1 MTDAEPL
8 WGTQTGLAVDN
19 FPVSGERLHPTFI
32 RALAALKAAAAEA
45 NAALGVLAPE
55 TAAVIVAAADALAG
69 GAHADQFPVDVF
81 QTGSGTSTNMNV
93 NEVIATLSGRAGHNV
108 HANDQ
113 VNASQSSN
121 DVIPSAAHVA
131 VSVMLRDHLTPALA
145 HLDAVIGQRA
155 DALGDIVKTGRTHLM
170 DAMPIT
176 FGQELSGWRAQL
188 AGVRDALAEQRRRLS
203 ALAIGGTA
211 VGTGLNAPP
220 GFAEAV
226 CEHLSR
232 RYDIEFIPADN
243 RFAALA
249 GMDALAGLS
258 GQLKNLAC
266 VLMKV
271 ANDLRW
277 MNSGP
282 LAGLG
287 EIRLPALQ
295 AGSSIMPGK
304 VNPVIPE
311 AVCMV
316 CARVIGNDACV
327 TVAAQSGNF
336 QLNVMWPVAVQAVLN
351 SLQILASASC
361 LLADKAISGF
371 SVETE
376 KVAQALYRNPILVTA
391 LNATIGYEAGARIAK
406 RAYAEG
412 RPVLEIAVD
421 ETGLSR
427 DDLTELLDP
436 ARLAKP

>member
-1 MTDAEPL
+1 MTDAGPL
-8 WGTQTGLAVDN
+8 WGTQTGLAIDN
-19 FPVSGERLHPTFI
+19 FPVSGERLYPVFVQ
-32 RALAALKAAAAEA
+32 ALAALKAAAAEA
-45 NAALGVLAPE
+45 NAGLGLLAPE
-55 TAAVIVAAADALAG
+55 TAAVIVAAADDLAR

-93 NEVIATLSGRAGHNV
+93 NEVIATLAGRAGQNV

-131 VSVMLRDHLTPALA
+131 AAVMLGEQLVPALA
-145 HLDAVIGQRA
+145 HLDAVMGQRA
-155 DALGDIVKTGRTHLM
+155 DALDHIVKTGRTHLM

-188 AGVRDALAEQRRRLS
+188 AGVREALAEQRKRLH

-211 VGTGLNAPP
+211 VGTGLNAPV

-226 CEHLSR
+226 CTHLSR
-232 RYDIEFIPADN
+232 RYNIDFTPADN

-266 VLMKV
+266 VLMKI

-282 LAGLG
+282 LSGLG

-316 CARVIGNDACV
+316 CARVIGNDSCV

-336 QLNVMWPVAVQAVLN
+336 QLNVMWPVAIQAVLN
-351 SLQILASASC
+351 SLQILANASR
-361 LLADKAISGF
+361 LLADKAIAGF
-371 SVETE
+371 SVDSER
-376 KVAQALYRNPILVTA
+376 VAQALHRNPILVTA

-412 RPVLEIAVD
+412 RPVLEVAVE
-421 ETGLSR
+421 ETDLSR
-427 DDLTELLDP
+427 EALTELLDP
-436 ARLAKP
+436 QRLAKP